1 MEKLISKYFVQGKT
15 FWLDEYRR
23 DGGYEAARQMFH
35 KFDSKSLIEEVK
47 RSNLRGLGGAGFPCG
62 MKWSFVPQ
70 DTGKPVYLVV
80 NADEGEPGT
89 FKDKYILTYVPHLLI
104 EGMIL
109 TAYAVGIHKAYI
121 YIRGEY
127 EIPFLKLQNA
137 VEEAYGNGFLGKN
150 IFGTQFDLDIV
161 IHRGAGAYIC
171 GEETGLLESLEGK
184 KGYPRLKPPFPA
196 VVG

>member
-1 MEKLISKYFVQGKT
+1 MEKLISRFFKLSNADSISGY
-15 FWLDEYRR
+15 LEE
-23 DGGYEAARQMFH
+23 GGYEAAKQALREM
-35 KFDSKSLIEEVK
+35 KPAEIEMEVK
-47 RSNLRGLGGAGFPCG
+47 NSNLRGLGGAGFSCG
-62 MKWSFVPQ
+62 MKWSFVPRN
-70 DTGKPVYLVV
+70 TGKPIYLVV

-109 TAYAVGIHKAYI
+109 TAFAVGIRKAYI

-127 EIPFLKLQNA
+127 ELPFLKLQSA
-137 VEEAYGNGFLGKN
+137 VKEAYAKGFLGKD
-150 IFGTQFDLDIV
+150 IFGTKFDLDIV

-184 KGYPRLKPPFPA
+184 KGFPRLKPP
-196 VVG
+196 